1 MSEQIEKDKIEKEQ
15 IEKDKI
21 YNCDCLEGMKHIPNA
36 SIDLVVTSPPYDNL
50 RQYGG
55 AAEDWNFDKF
65 TQIAQQL
72 TRVLKDGGVI
82 IWVVGDATA
91 DGSESLT
98 SFKQAIYFRE
108 ECGLN
113 LYDTMLYMKAN
124 PLPQTQRRYEQV
136 FEYMFAF
143 SKGMPAAFNPIRVT
157 SKRAGEYQ
165 QWGRDINTDE
175 RTAKYLRKDDVRKTN
190 ETKIHGNAFVYGIG
204 GNPTGHPA
212 VFPQQL
218 ALDQVFTWSNEGDTV
233 LDPFMGSG
241 TTAVA
246 CIKEKRHFIGFELNK
261 QYYDKACQ
269 RIDAERR
276 QLSLF

>member
-1 MSEQIEKDKIEKEQ
+1 MSEQ

-50 RQYGG
+50 RQYCG

-108 ECGLN
+108 DCGLK

-218 ALDQVFTWSNEGDTV
+218 ALDQVFTWSNENDTV

-261 QYYDKACQ
+261 DYYDKACR

>member
-1 MSEQIEKDKIEKEQ
+1 MSEQ

-50 RQYGG
+50 RKYGG
-55 AAEDWNFDKF
+55 IGDEWNFDKF
-65 TQIAQQL
+65 KGIAQEL
-72 TRVLKDGGVI
+72 ARILKDGGVI
-82 IWVVGDATA
+82 VWVVGDATI
-91 DGSESLT
+91 DGSETGT
-98 SFKQAIYFRE
+98 SFRQALYFKD

-113 LYDTMLYMKAN
+113 LYDTMIYRKAN
-124 PLPQTQRRYEQV
+124 PIPQNHDRYEQC
-136 FEYMFAF
+136 FEYMFVL
-143 SKGMPAAFNPIRVT
+143 SKGKAKTFNPIMV
-157 SKRAGEYQ
+157 KAVCAGQPDRAG
-165 QWGRDINTDE
+165 RNTDLDANQC
-175 RTAKYLRKDDVRKTN
+175 RKSRKGKVTADFKQHENIFEYP
-190 ETKIHGNAFVYGIG
+190 IG
-204 GNPTGHPA
+204 GGDTGHPA
-212 VFPQQL
+212 VYPEML
-218 ALDQVFTWSNEGDTV
+218 AREQVYSWSNPGDTV

-261 QYYDKACQ
+261 DYYDKACR